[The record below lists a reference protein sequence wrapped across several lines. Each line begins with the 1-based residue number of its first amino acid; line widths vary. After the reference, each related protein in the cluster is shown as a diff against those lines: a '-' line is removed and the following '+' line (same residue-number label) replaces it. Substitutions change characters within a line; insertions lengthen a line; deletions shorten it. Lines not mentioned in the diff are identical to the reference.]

1 MPTTIS
7 VTASWDAEHRV
18 WTATSE
24 DVTGLFAQ
32 TDTFEEMMDVV
43 PGLIGDLLELSG
55 DVSETA
61 EIPLEILSRY
71 QASVH
76 LGQQ

>member
-1 MPTTIS
+1 MSKIS
-7 VTASWDAEHRV
+7 VIADWNAEHQV

-43 PGLIGDLLELSG
+43 PSLIADLMELNAVKCQQGGL
-55 DVSETA
+55 
-61 EIPLEILSRY
+61 
-71 QASVH
+71 
-76 LGQQ
+76 